1 MGEYTHFD
9 ADGRPTL
16 VDVSGKSVTKRT
28 AWAEGWL
35 YLPDEIYK
43 TVSNGAVKKGDPFS
57 IAELGGIMGAKRTP
71 DLIPLCHTI
80 RLDNVKVRCELDHEK
95 KALKIT
101 CEATASEVT
110 GVEMEALTG
119 VSVAA
124 LTFYDMCKGIDK
136 GMIIK
141 DIRLLRKTGGK
152 SGEWNAG
159 KGLRRMMRILRLYAP
174 SLIGDHNALLRQ
186 HKQGGKRL
194 HQRRSR
200 RRCSGARAGEPLDG
214 EERAAAMT
222 VVLPPDAKLNE
233 GDFLSVGKYGATL
246 LRWQDGHFRV
256 CRAGFL
262 GVSEP
267 AEIWPAIRTAVLTV
281 SDKGSRGE
289 REDTAGPELERLA
302 FMRGC
307 VTEDK
312 KIVPRRPRGNMR
324 RRHGRGPKRG

>member
-119 VSVAA
+119 AAVAL
-124 LTFYDMCKGIDK
+124 LTVYDMCKAVDK
-136 GMIIK
+136 AMVLSEL
-141 DIRLLRKTGGK
+141 RLLDKHGGK
-152 SGEWNAG
+152 SGD
-159 KGLRRMMRILRLYAP
+159 LVF
-174 SLIGDHNALLRQ
+174 
-186 HKQGGKRL
+186 
-194 HQRRSR
+194 
-200 RRCSGARAGEPLDG
+200 
-214 EERAAAMT
+214 EET
-222 VVLPPDAKLNE
+222 P
-233 GDFLSVGKYGATL
+233 
-246 LRWQDGHFRV
+246 
-256 CRAGFL
+256 
-262 GVSEP
+262 
-267 AEIWPAIRTAVLTV
+267 
-281 SDKGSRGE
+281 
-289 REDTAGPELERLA
+289 
-302 FMRGC
+302 
-307 VTEDK
+307 
-312 KIVPRRPRGNMR
+312 
-324 RRHGRGPKRG
+324 

>member
-119 VSVAA
+119 VTAA
-124 LTFYDMCKGIDK
+124 RLTVYDMCKAVDRTMEMGE
-136 GMIIK
+136 
-141 DIRLLRKTGGK
+141 IRLEHKSGGK
-152 SGEWNAG
+152 SGEFFHP
-159 KGLRRMMRILRLYAP
+159 K
-174 SLIGDHNALLRQ
+174 
-186 HKQGGKRL
+186 
-194 HQRRSR
+194 
-200 RRCSGARAGEPLDG
+200 
-214 EERAAAMT
+214 
-222 VVLPPDAKLNE
+222 
-233 GDFLSVGKYGATL
+233 
-246 LRWQDGHFRV
+246 
-256 CRAGFL
+256 
-262 GVSEP
+262 
-267 AEIWPAIRTAVLTV
+267 AV
-281 SDKGSRGE
+281 
-289 REDTAGPELERLA
+289 RES
-302 FMRGC
+302 
-307 VTEDK
+307 
-312 KIVPRRPRGNMR
+312 
-324 RRHGRGPKRG
+324 

>member
-110 GVEMEALTG
+110 GV
-119 VSVAA
+119 SVAA

-136 GMIIK
+136 GMVIK

-159 KGLRRMMRILRLYAP
+159 RGY
-174 SLIGDHNALLRQ
+174 
-186 HKQGGKRL
+186 
-194 HQRRSR
+194 
-200 RRCSGARAGEPLDG
+200 GE
-214 EERAAAMT
+214 
-222 VVLPPDAKLNE
+222 
-233 GDFLSVGKYGATL
+233 
-246 LRWQDGHFRV
+246 
-256 CRAGFL
+256 
-262 GVSEP
+262 
-267 AEIWPAIRTAVLTV
+267 
-281 SDKGSRGE
+281 
-289 REDTAGPELERLA
+289 
-302 FMRGC
+302 
-307 VTEDK
+307 
-312 KIVPRRPRGNMR
+312 
-324 RRHGRGPKRG
+324 